1 MRLVVDLTVSTSA
14 PSQARAILD
23 ALAAELD
30 PETLG
35 DLRIVVSEL
44 VSNAVKYGPGNP
56 VHVELDV
63 SAPDRVSGE
72 VVTQG
77 DPAGAPHIHERPGAH
92 GGYGLRLV
100 DALSRAWGVR
110 EGSTD
115 VWFELRG

>member
-1 MRLVVDLTVSTSA
+1 MRLVFDLTVSTNA
-14 PSQARAILD
+14 PSEARAMLD
-23 ALAAELD
+23 ALAADLE
-30 PETLG
+30 PETLS

-63 SAPDRVSGE
+63 SELDRVSGE
-72 VVTQG
+72 VVTRG
-77 DPAGAPHIHERPGAH
+77 DPAGAPHIHARPGAH

-110 EGSTD
+110 DGSTD
-115 VWFELRG
+115 VWFELGH

>member
-1 MRLVVDLTVSTSA
+1 MRLVFDLTVSTSA

-23 ALAAELD
+23 ALAADLE

-44 VSNAVKYGPGNP
+44 VSNAVKYGPGTAI
-56 VHVELDV
+56 HVELDV
-63 SAPDRVSGE
+63 SSPDRIHGAIADHGE
-72 VVTQG
+72 
-77 DPAGAPHIHERPGAH
+77 PSSAPRIHDRPGAH

-100 DALSRAWGVR
+100 DSLTTAWGVH

-115 VWFELRG
+115 VWFVLGG